1 MTAPVIYVRSPQPDY
16 HLASIP
22 ALLGCI
28 GSGKTR
34 DEAIANARIAFRA
47 YLEILAARGIS
58 TDRWKDL
65 DPQSFAVAETPAGGL
80 LPEDE
85 HLVEEHE
92 LRDFLHVFEAQQ
104 AALMATLAGL
114 SADEIER
121 APDDKTWSVRQALEH
136 DMNTQATL
144 LSRLERWPD
153 DPFNTFQAV
162 HRLVSQRFAV
172 MDATDANKRKTISG
186 TTFTVRR
193 VMRRLLEHKWE
204 HHVHIKEIIA
214 ALERSRRP

>member
-1 MTAPVIYVRSPQPDY
+1 VTTPVIYVRSPQPDY

-22 ALLGCI
+22 ALPGCI

-34 DEAIANARIAFRA
+34 DEAIANARVAFRA
-47 YLEILAARGIS
+47 YLDVLAARGIS
-58 TDRWKDL
+58 TDHWKGM
-65 DPQSFAVAETPAGGL
+65 DPQGFGVADFPANGL

-85 HLVEEHE
+85 QLVEEHE
-92 LRDFLHVFEAQQ
+92 LRDFLHAFEAQQ
-104 AALMATLAGL
+104 AALMTTLAGL

-136 DMNTQATL
+136 EMNTEVSL

-172 MDATDANKRKTISG
+172 MDANDANTRKTIEG
-186 TTFTVRR
+186 RTFTVRR

-204 HHVHIKEIIA
+204 HHVHVKEIIA